1 MTDTQQEGQKRENR
15 RREPDRE
22 SQTNRPREMET
33 NRERHKEI
41 LGDGRLAGPNTNT
54 GVEAE
59 NITGERGDRRNETLA
74 SREGNWFLTPSQT

>member
-1 MTDTQQEGQKRENR
+1 MTDIQQEGQKWENR

-33 NRERHKEI
+33 SRERQREI
-41 LGDGRLAGPNTNT
+41 LGDGLLAGPNTNT

-59 NITGERGDRRNETLA
+59 KYNRRER
-74 SREGNWFLTPSQT
+74 